1 MDQMYLALNVVKLDF
16 EIYKRMTMRQLY
28 SFIDAHY
35 EFNKPRQEQKEKLPE
50 IQNLGSFLNGGI

>member
-16 EIYKRMTMRQLY
+16 ELYKRMTLRQLFAY
-28 SFIDAHY
+28 IDAHFA
-35 EFNKPRQEQKEKLPE
+35 FNKEPQEQEEKLPE